1 MLGAGRWW
9 NGSLAV
15 RGVEPVSLTCFSP
28 PNRGPGCLGGVL
40 CGAPPSQL
48 PPTPTFPAR
57 WDCQGPPG
65 KRLRVLPFL
74 LNFLGPSRPARNM
87 EGHEAQHASTA
98 AHTLGY
104 ATRSSGA

>member
-15 RGVEPVSLTCFSP
+15 RGLEQGAWLPWLAWV
-28 PNRGPGCLGGVL
+28 GPCCAPCLL

-74 LNFLGPSRPARNM
+74 LNFLGPSGPALNM